1 MKEREILKITETA
14 ILAALAIILHL
25 LCNLIPF
32 LTMPQGGS
40 VSLGMLPI
48 IVLALRRGVK
58 YGVIGGVIFGFL
70 NFMTDGFIIHWGSIF
85 FDYLLACGLLGLA
98 GLFKNCK
105 RTWMTIILATSLA
118 GFLKYLCHSVSGVLF
133 FTSYAEEMGYESLS
147 GYFYYSFIFYNLPYM
162 AISTLLS
169 ILVAGFTRNIIF
181 GDLGK

>member
-14 ILAALAIILHL
+14 VLAALAIVLHL

-32 LTMPQGGS
+32 LSMPQGGS

-48 IVLALRRGVK
+48 IVLALRRGIK

-85 FDYLLACGLLGLA
+85 MDYLLACGLLGLA
-98 GLFKNCK
+98 GLFKHRS
-105 RTWMTIILATSLA
+105 RTWLTIIMAVGLA
-118 GFLKYLCHSVSGVLF
+118 GFLKYLCHSLSGVLF
-133 FTSYAEEMGYESLS
+133 FTSYAEEMGYNSLS

-162 AISTLLS
+162 AISTVLS
-169 ILVAGFTRNIIF
+169 ILVAGLTKEIIF
-181 GDLGK
+181 KE